1 MDRAAA
7 SQAAGPALSL
17 KIEPGLG
24 ADRLG
29 LQRGRLSA
37 LRKPRKAR
45 AKMNADLALLEP
57 ETEDGPCAQELQR
70 INESL
75 QARERLLT
83 ASARASRLLLE
94 TPDVGVAIPG
104 VLGLI
109 GEAAGVDRVGL
120 LQTRI
125 GAAGEPLLVLM
136 SEWTAKGVAPLLS
149 DTKSCTCDERNCV
162 PICDELRAGRSVC
175 FNDGESLAGQGC
187 SAIGGVGVRT
197 KALVPIFVGGE
208 FIGVV
213 GFENTRQQRAIDAAE
228 LAALETAA
236 GVIGAALHR
245 ERLVDDVR
253 REREHIAEE
262 RMAEL
267 AKANAVIRG
276 NLERL
281 AGETDLHSFM
291 GHMLLEAT
299 RQFDATSGS
308 VIVLK
313 DSLQE
318 WRIVAHVCQGQVA
331 KPSFTTSVPVPG
343 SVFTARFGD
352 LREPL
357 YLDIAS
363 RTSEIW
369 PGVREFHRRLGA
381 VGVVMYPLVF
391 GARSVGFL
399 AMSFRRNA
407 EDVTRSGLLVA
418 LAQQATLAVQL
429 TRLAYSAKEAAVL
442 MERTRIGQ
450 EIHDGLAQA
459 FTGILLQLGAVEE
472 FPSCRKRGS
481 ELAVTLAR
489 IRELARDGLAEARRS
504 VMALRLDQTRRAGL
518 ELALRQLAERST
530 VPGGVTATFEG
541 GGFATGLKPEH
552 EHELLRI
559 AQEAVSNAVRH
570 ARPHTVSI
578 TMIEESGQLVLAVAD
593 DGVGM
598 EQSPELSARQG
609 FGLSSMR
616 QRASA
621 IGGDWQIESAP
632 GRGTRVSVRMLLK
645 RAA

>member
-1 MDRAAA
+1 
-7 SQAAGPALSL
+7 
-17 KIEPGLG
+17 
-24 ADRLG
+24 
-29 LQRGRLSA
+29 
-37 LRKPRKAR
+37 
-45 AKMNADLALLEP
+45 MNANVTLLEP
-57 ETEDGPCAQELQR
+57 SALATPCAEKLTR

-75 QARERLLT
+75 QARERLLI

-94 TPDVGVAIPG
+94 APDVRAAIPG

-109 GEAAGVDRVGL
+109 GEAAHVDRVNL
-120 LQTRI
+120 MQTRT
-125 GAAGEPLLVLM
+125 GPNGEPLLVLM
-136 SEWTAKGVAPLLS
+136 SEWTAEGVTPSLS
-149 DTKSCTCDERNCV
+149 EITPCACDERNCV
-162 PICDELRAGRSVC
+162 PVCAELRAGRTVC
-175 FNDGESLAGQGC
+175 FNNGESAAGQGC
-187 SAIGGVGVRT
+187 SVIGGVGAQT
-197 KALVPIFVGGE
+197 KAIVPIFVAGE

-213 GFENTRQQRAIDAAE
+213 GFENTRQHRAIDSSE

-253 REREHIAEE
+253 REREHTAEE
-262 RMAEL
+262 RVAEL

-281 AGETDLHSFM
+281 AGETDLLSFM

-299 RQFDATSGS
+299 RQFDAASGV

-313 DSLQE
+313 DARQE
-318 WRIVAHVCQGQVA
+318 WRIVAHVRDGQVA
-331 KPSFTTSVPVPG
+331 QPSYASSVPVAG
-343 SVFTARFGD
+343 SLFTQRFAD
-352 LREPL
+352 LRAPL
-357 YLDIAS
+357 YLDVS
-363 RTSEIW
+363 QQTSEIW
-369 PGVREFHRRLGA
+369 PGLQAFHAEQRA

-391 GARSVGFL
+391 GGRSVGFL
-399 AMSFRRNA
+399 AMTFRRNA
-407 EDVTRSGLLVA
+407 EEVTRSELLVA

-450 EIHDGLAQA
+450 EIHDGLAQS

-481 ELAVTLAR
+481 ELAVTLSR

-504 VMALRLDQTRRAGL
+504 VLALRLDQTRRAGL

-530 VPGGVTATFEG
+530 VPGGVSCTFEG
-541 GGFATGLKPEH
+541 AGIATGLKPEH

-570 ARPHTVSI
+570 ARPHTVRI
-578 TMIEESGQLVLAVAD
+578 TMTDQLEQWELAVAD

-616 QRASA
+616 QRANA
-621 IGGDWQIESAP
+621 IGGEWQILSEP
-632 GRGTRVSVRMLLK
+632 GRGTRISVRVMK
-645 RAA
+645 HAS

>member
-1 MDRAAA
+1 
-7 SQAAGPALSL
+7 
-17 KIEPGLG
+17 
-24 ADRLG
+24 
-29 LQRGRLSA
+29 
-37 LRKPRKAR
+37 
-45 AKMNADLALLEP
+45 MNAHIAVRELEA
-57 ETEDGPCAQELQR
+57 ETAPCAKALTQ

-94 TPDVGVAIPG
+94 APDVRAAIPD

-109 GEAAGVDRVGL
+109 GEAASVDRVNL
-120 LQTRI
+120 MQTRI
-125 GAAGEPLLVLM
+125 GPNGERLLVVVG
-136 SEWTAKGVAPLLS
+136 EWTAAHGASSQPSAPVCS
-149 DTKSCTCDERNCV
+149 CDEASYPGV
-162 PICDELRAGRSVC
+162 FTELRAGRSVC
-175 FNDGESLAGQGC
+175 FSKGEPSAGQV
-187 SAIGGVGVRT
+187 SAIEGIGTRT
-197 KALVPIFVGGE
+197 KAIVPIFVAGE
-208 FIGVV
+208 FNGVV
-213 GFENTRQQRAIDAAE
+213 GFDNTKRQRAIDAAE

-253 REREHIAEE
+253 RERERAAEQ
-262 RMAEL
+262 RVAEL
-267 AKANAVIRG
+267 ARANAVIRG

-281 AGETDLHSFM
+281 AGETDLYSFM

-299 RQFDATSGS
+299 RQFDAISGD
-308 VIVLK
+308 VVVR
-313 DSLQE
+313 DDFRQE
-318 WRIVAHVCQGQVA
+318 WRVVAHVHEGRLGPPPYV
-331 KPSFTTSVPVPG
+331 SSVPLAG
-343 SVFTARFGD
+343 SPFSVRYGD
-352 LREPL
+352 VREVL
-357 YLDIAS
+357 YTDVSGLTTI
-363 RTSEIW
+363 TW
-369 PGVREFHRRLGA
+369 PGRLEFLRAERAIGGLI
-381 VGVVMYPLVF
+381 YPMIF
-391 GARSVGFL
+391 GGRSVGFL
-399 AMSFRRNA
+399 GLTFRRNA
-407 EDVTRSGLLVA
+407 EELTHSELLVA

-481 ELAVTLAR
+481 ELAVTLSR

-530 VPGGVTATFEG
+530 VPGGVRCTFEG
-541 GGFATGLKPEH
+541 AGIVTGLKPEH

-570 ARPHTVSI
+570 ARPQTVRI
-578 TMIEESGQLVLAVAD
+578 TMTDQTAHWELAVAD
-593 DGVGM
+593 DGAGM
-598 EQSPELSARQG
+598 EQGPELSARQG
-609 FGLSSMR
+609 FGLASMR

-621 IGGDWQIESAP
+621 IGGEWQIASEP
-632 GRGTRVSVRMLLK
+632 GHGTRISVRMLK
-645 RAA
+645 RAS

>member
-1 MDRAAA
+1 MAAN
-7 SQAAGPALSL
+7 PT
-17 KIEPGLG
+17 
-24 ADRLG
+24 
-29 LQRGRLSA
+29 
-37 LRKPRKAR
+37 
-45 AKMNADLALLEP
+45 LLESP
-57 ETEDGPCAQELQR
+57 KDFPCAEELTR

-75 QARERLLT
+75 QGRERLLT
-83 ASARASRLLLE
+83 ATARASRLLLE
-94 TPDVGVAIPG
+94 AADVRGVIPA

-109 GEAAGVDRVGL
+109 GEAAHVDRVSL
-120 LQTRI
+120 METHI
-125 GAAGEPLLVLM
+125 GPSGEPLLVVM
-136 SEWTAKGVAPLLS
+136 NEWTTEGVAPSLHDS
-149 DTKSCTCDERNCV
+149 VSCACDERNFSDLCA
-162 PICDELRAGRSVC
+162 ELRAGRSVC
-175 FNDGESLAGQGC
+175 FSPNETPDGPTAPFHGIGTQSK
-187 SAIGGVGVRT
+187 AI
-197 KALVPIFVGGE
+197 VPIFVAGE
-208 FIGVV
+208 FIGLV
-213 GFENTRQQRAIDAAE
+213 GFDSTRQRRAIDAAE

-253 REREHIAEE
+253 HEREHSAEE
-262 RMAEL
+262 RFAEL

-299 RQFDATSGS
+299 RQFDAVSGV

-318 WRIVAHVCQGQVA
+318 WRIIAHVRDGQLA
-331 KPSFTTSVPVPG
+331 EPSYPVKVPVGG
-343 SVFTARFGD
+343 STFTEKFGQ
-352 LREPL
+352 LREPH
-357 YLDIAS
+357 YVDYAVQQE
-363 RTSEIW
+363 EIW
-369 PGVREFHRRLGA
+369 PGVREFHRGEGA
-381 VGVVMYPLVF
+381 VGVVVYPLVF
-391 GARSVGFL
+391 GARSVGFFIL
-399 AMSFRRNA
+399 TFRRDA
-407 EDVTRSGLLVA
+407 RDVQRSGLLVA

-459 FTGILLQLGAVEE
+459 FTGILMQLGAVEE
-472 FPSCRKRGS
+472 FPSCKKRNS
-481 ELAVTLAR
+481 ELGVTLTR
-489 IRELARDGLAEARRS
+489 IRDLARDGLAEARRS

-530 VPGGVTATFEG
+530 VPGGVTCTFEG
-541 GGFATGLKPEH
+541 GEIITGLRPEH

-570 ARPHTVSI
+570 ARPQNVRITTADEAAHWTMSI
-578 TMIEESGQLVLAVAD
+578 AD

-598 EQSPELSARQG
+598 EQRPELYARQG

-616 QRASA
+616 QRAGA
-621 IGGDWQIESAP
+621 IGGEWQIESQP
-632 GRGTRVSVRMLLK
+632 GAGTRVSVRMAK
-645 RAA
+645 RVA

>member
-1 MDRAAA
+1 
-7 SQAAGPALSL
+7 
-17 KIEPGLG
+17 
-24 ADRLG
+24 
-29 LQRGRLSA
+29 
-37 LRKPRKAR
+37 
-45 AKMNADLALLEP
+45 MNANVALLEP
-57 ETEDGPCAQELQR
+57 ETKASPCGQELAR

-75 QARERLLT
+75 QAREQLLT
-83 ASARASRLLLE
+83 ASARASRVLLE
-94 TPDVGVAIPG
+94 APDVRAAIPG

-109 GEAAGVDRVGL
+109 GEAARVDRVNL
-120 LQTRI
+120 MLTRI
-125 GAAGEPLLVLM
+125 GRNGERLLGAV
-136 SEWTAKGVAPLLS
+136 SEWSAEHGSIAPQ
-149 DTKSCTCDERNCV
+149 TPECTCDEASCV
-162 PICDELRAGRSVC
+162 GVFAELRAGRSVL
-175 FNDGESLAGQGC
+175 FSNGQSAVGRAC
-187 SAIGGVGVRT
+187 SAIDGVGTQT
-197 KALVPIFVGGE
+197 KAVVPIFVAGE

-213 GFENTRQQRAIDAAE
+213 SFDNTRQHRAIDAAE

-262 RMAEL
+262 RVAEL

-299 RQFDATSGS
+299 RQFNAISGV

-318 WRIVAHVCQGQVA
+318 WRIVAHVSDGLLTQ
-331 KPSFTTSVPVPG
+331 PSYATSVPVAG
-343 SVFTARFGD
+343 SVFTVRFAD

-357 YLDIAS
+357 YINVQD
-363 RTSEIW
+363 RMSEIW
-369 PGVREFHRRLGA
+369 PGLRAFHRQERA
-381 VGVVMYPLVF
+381 ISVVMYPLVF
-391 GARSVGFL
+391 GGRSVGFL

-407 EDVTRSGLLVA
+407 EEVTRSELLVA
-418 LAQQATLAVQL
+418 LGQQATLAVQL
-429 TRLAYSAKEAAVL
+429 TRLAYSAREAAVL

-481 ELAVTLAR
+481 ELAVTLSR

-518 ELALRQLAERST
+518 ELALRQLADRST
-530 VPGGVTATFEG
+530 VPGGVSCTFEG
-541 GGFATGLKPEH
+541 AGIATGLKPEH

-570 ARPHTVSI
+570 ARPHTVRI
-578 TMIEESGQLVLAVAD
+578 TMVDQPQHWELAVAD
-593 DGVGM
+593 DGIGM

-609 FGLSSMR
+609 FGLASMR
-616 QRASA
+616 QRAGA
-621 IGGDWQIESAP
+621 IGGEWQIESEP
-632 GRGTRVSVRMLLK
+632 GRGTRISVRMLK
-645 RAA
+645 RAS

>member
-1 MDRAAA
+1 
-7 SQAAGPALSL
+7 
-17 KIEPGLG
+17 
-24 ADRLG
+24 
-29 LQRGRLSA
+29 
-37 LRKPRKAR
+37 
-45 AKMNADLALLEP
+45 MNANVALLEP
-57 ETEDGPCAQELQR
+57 ETAAAPCAEKLTQ

-83 ASARASRLLLE
+83 ATARASRLLLE
-94 TPDVGVAIPG
+94 APDVRAAIPG

-109 GEAAGVDRVGL
+109 GEAAHVDRVNVME
-120 LQTRI
+120 TRT
-125 GAAGEPLLVLM
+125 GPKGEPLLVLV
-136 SEWTAKGVAPLLS
+136 SEWTGHGVPPHLPDA
-149 DTKSCTCDERNCV
+149 TSCICDERNFSGMCA
-162 PICDELRAGRSVC
+162 ELRAGRSVV
-175 FNDGESLAGQGC
+175 FSKSDVRGDGSVAGIEGIGTR
-187 SAIGGVGVRT
+187 SKAI
-197 KALVPIFVGGE
+197 VPIFVAGE
-208 FIGVV
+208 FLGVV
-213 GFENTRQQRAIDAAE
+213 GFDNTRQHRDIDAAE

-245 ERLVDDVR
+245 ERLVYDVR
-253 REREHIAEE
+253 RERQHAAEQ
-262 RMAEL
+262 RAAEL

-299 RQFDATSGS
+299 RQFDAVSGA

-318 WRIVAHVCQGQVA
+318 WRIVAHVREGTLTEPPFA
-331 KPSFTTSVPVPG
+331 NSVPVSE
-343 SVFTARFGD
+343 SVFTKRFSD

-357 YLDIAS
+357 YINIG
-363 RTSEIW
+363 TQQNEIW
-369 PGVREFHRRLGA
+369 PGVLGFHRAEGA
-381 VGVVMYPLVF
+381 VGCVVYPLVF
-391 GARSVGFL
+391 GAHNVGFL
-399 AMSFRRNA
+399 VLSFQREA
-407 EDVTRSGLLVA
+407 QDVQSSGLLVA

-481 ELAVTLAR
+481 ELALTHSR

-518 ELALRQLAERST
+518 ELALRQLADRST
-530 VPGGVTATFEG
+530 VPNGVTCSFEG
-541 GGFATGLKPEH
+541 GGIVTGLKPEH

-570 ARPHTVSI
+570 GRPHRVSI
-578 TMIEESGQLVLAVAD
+578 TMSEEPAHWTLAVAD
-593 DGVGM
+593 DGIGM
-598 EQSPELSARQG
+598 RETPEAYAREG
-609 FGLSSMR
+609 FGLTSMR
-616 QRASA
+616 QRAGA
-621 IGGDWQIESAP
+621 IGGEWQIESQP
-632 GRGTRVSVRMLLK
+632 GAGTRVSVRMTK